1 MNKLPNMSSNQ
12 ICSGEDGNDSND
24 TETIMSFT
32 CNHTDTKI
40 LTREMVACTL
50 FELCSDRTNRTCA
63 SCEGN
68 KNIKYSSESFYR
80 KPSSGKCHVS
90 EKRFPS

>member
-1 MNKLPNMSSNQ
+1 MFLSVQN
-12 ICSGEDGNDSND
+12 SND
-24 TETIMSFT
+24 TEIMMPFT
-32 CNHTDTKI
+32 YITSTDTKT
-40 LTREMVACTL
+40 LTGEMVECSL
-50 FELCSDRTNRTCA
+50 FELCPDRTNCTCA

-90 EKRFPS
+90 EKRFP